1 MYEREEGVVKG
12 SKTWSNGRM
21 ENPHLPHNIPE
32 ENRTPLVNRLLS
44 IIAEQQA
51 TIEKLEAKVER
62 LESQVSVLTEELKK
76 AKKLPGKP
84 KLKASILE
92 SKPGNIKGDRKGFG
106 RQKGSKKQRLQVTE
120 ERIIEPTNVSSDARF
135 NGYRDYDVQELFLE
149 GRLIRFKLAEYVD
162 SEGKT
167 IVGDLPNEYQGHYGP
182 ILKAFILYQH
192 HQCRVPQHL
201 IHEQLQE
208 LNIEISSSQVNR
220 ILLEDS
226 VGFTSE
232 QDGVLRAGLETAT
245 YIHTD
250 DTGARHQG
258 QNGYCTVL
266 GSDLFAYFRSSD
278 SKSRKNYLQ
287 ILRHPFDDYVL
298 NEYSRVYLETHQF
311 AQSHL
316 EKLTFSTQAICQGE
330 AAWQAYLESLT
341 ISAPQAVRL
350 VTEAALIGSA
360 IEQGVSPQLIILSD
374 GAPQFILF
382 VHALCWIHMERR
394 LRRLVGETPQQTQ
407 EITRLRYQLWAY
419 YQALKLYQQFP
430 SEIDKP
436 TFSRCFDAIFGQEF
450 PGNDGLNTVLQTFRD
465 HKQELL
471 RVLDTPVVPLHTND
485 AESDIREGVIRR
497 KISGSTRSELGR
509 RARDTFMGLK
519 KTCRKLGVSFWQ
531 YLTSR
536 LKREH
541 DIPSLPDIIRQR
553 VTGLAVS

>member
-1 MYEREEGVVKG
+1 
-12 SKTWSNGRM
+12 M
-21 ENPHLPHNIPE
+21 ESPDLPHDISE
-32 ENRTPLVNRLLS
+32 EDRTPLVNWLLS
-44 IIAEQQA
+44 IIAEQRT
-51 TIEKLEAKVER
+51 TIEKLEARVES
-62 LESQVSVLTEELKK
+62 LETQVSVLEEELKK

-84 KLKASILE
+84 KLKASNLE
-92 SKPGNIKGDRKGFG
+92 QKTSDNKSG
-106 RQKGSKKQRLQVTE
+106 RQGSGRRKGSKKQRLEITE
-120 ERIIEPTNVSSDARF
+120 ERVIEPTNVPSEATF
-135 NGYRDYDVQELFLE
+135 NGYRNYDVQELFLE
-149 GRLIRFKLAEYVD
+149 GHLIRFKLAEYVD

-167 IVGDLPNEYQGHYGP
+167 IVGRLPDAYQGHYGP

-208 LNIEISSSQVNR
+208 LNIEISGSQVNR
-220 ILLEDS
+220 ILLEDT
-226 VGFTSE
+226 VGFTAE
-232 QDGVLRAGLETAT
+232 QDAVLRAGLETAT

-266 GSDLFAYFRSSD
+266 GNDLFAYFRSSD
-278 SKSRKNYLQ
+278 SKSRQSYLQ

-298 NEYSRVYLETHQF
+298 NEYSRAYLETHQL

-316 EKLTFSTQAICQGE
+316 AKLTFSNQVICQGE
-330 AAWQAYLESLT
+330 VAWQGYLETLT
-341 ISAPQAVRL
+341 ITAPQAVKL

-360 IEQGVSPQLIILSD
+360 IEHGISPELIILSD

-394 LRRLVGETPQQTQ
+394 LRRLVGETPQQAQ

-419 YQALKLYQQFP
+419 YQALKLYRQSP
-430 SEIDKP
+430 SETDKQ

-450 PGNDGLNTVLQTFRD
+450 PGNDALNAVLQTFRD

-471 RVLDTPVVPLHTND
+471 RVLDTPVLPLHTND
-485 AESDIREGVIRR
+485 AESDIREGVVRR
-497 KISGSTRSELGR
+497 KISGSTRSNSGR

-519 KTCRKLGVSFWQ
+519 KTCRKLGISFWQ

-541 DIPSLPDIIRQR
+541 SIPFLPDIIRQR
-553 VTGLAVS
+553 VTGLAAS

>member
-1 MYEREEGVVKG
+1 
-12 SKTWSNGRM
+12 M
-21 ENPHLPHNIPE
+21 ESPDLPHDISE
-32 ENRTPLVNRLLS
+32 EDRTPLVNWLLS
-44 IIAEQQA
+44 IIAEQRT
-51 TIEKLEAKVER
+51 TIEKLEARVES
-62 LESQVSVLTEELKK
+62 LETQVSVLEEELKK

-84 KLKASILE
+84 KLKASNLE
-92 SKPGNIKGDRKGFG
+92 QKTSDNKSG
-106 RQKGSKKQRLQVTE
+106 RQGSGRRKGSKKQRLEITE
-120 ERIIEPTNVSSDARF
+120 ERVIEPTNVPSEATF
-135 NGYRDYDVQELFLE
+135 NGYRNYDVQELFLE
-149 GRLIRFKLAEYVD
+149 GHLIRFKLAEYVD

-167 IVGDLPNEYQGHYGP
+167 IVGRLPDAYQGHYGP

-208 LNIEISSSQVNR
+208 LNIEISGSQVNR
-220 ILLEDS
+220 ILLEDT
-226 VGFTSE
+226 VGFTAE
-232 QDGVLRAGLETAT
+232 QDAVLRAGLETAT

-266 GSDLFAYFRSSD
+266 GNDLFAYFRSSD
-278 SKSRKNYLQ
+278 SKSRQSYLQ

-298 NEYSRVYLETHQF
+298 NEYSRAYLETHQL

-316 EKLTFSTQAICQGE
+316 AKLTFSNQVICQGE
-330 AAWQAYLESLT
+330 VAWQGYLETLT
-341 ISAPQAVRL
+341 ITAPQAVKL

-360 IEQGVSPQLIILSD
+360 IEHGISPELIILSD

-394 LRRLVGETPQQTQ
+394 LRRLVGETPQQAQ
-407 EITRLRYQLWAY
+407 EITLLRYQLWAY
-419 YQALKLYQQFP
+419 YQGLKLYRQSP
-430 SEIDKP
+430 SETDKQ
-436 TFSRCFDAIFGQEF
+436 TISRCFDAIFGQEF
-450 PGNDGLNTVLQTFRD
+450 LGNDALNAVLKTFRD
-465 HKQELL
+465 HKHELL

-497 KISGSTRSELGR
+497 KISGSTRSESGR

-519 KTCRKLGVSFWQ
+519 KTCRKLGISFWQ

-536 LKREH
+536 LTREH
-541 DIPSLPDIIRQR
+541 SIPFLPDVIYQR
-553 VTGLAVS
+553 VTGLAVT